1 MPKLKHSTLKKKTNP
16 LRTSEVPIPSFG
28 DDMVCIVREMT
39 VGNRN
44 LLAFH
49 TMRGHDAMSVIA
61 ALSAVDEEGNLAFG
75 RNSQEAIA
83 AVEGLREKHRNDI
96 AAIGME
102 ALRLSG
108 VSEQETE
115 TAVAEA
121 EKN

>member
-1 MPKLKHSTLKKKTNP
+1 MPKLKRSALKKSTSP
-16 LRTSEVPIPSFG
+16 LRTSTVPIPSFG
-28 DDMVCIVREMT
+28 EEMTCTVREMS

-44 LLAFH
+44 LLALY

-61 ALSAVDEEGNLAFG
+61 ALTTIDDDGNLVFG
-75 RNSQEAIA
+75 ETHQEAVA
-83 AVEGLREKHRNDI
+83 TVEGLREIHRNDI
-96 AAIGME
+96 AAIGIE

-108 VSEQETE
+108 AEQDAA